1 MTMGTGFSWDKST
14 KHKLNTHSSTESEI
28 VAVDNLILQILWAR
42 LFMKAQGFAVSDN
55 ILYQDN
61 KSAVLLEMNGRASS
75 SKRTRHIEI
84 RYYYVADQ
92 VAKGDLRVVW
102 CPTDEMIADFLT
114 KPLQGKA
121 FVKFWDLLMGEV

>member
-1 MTMGTGFSWDKST
+1 M
-14 KHKLNTHSSTESEI
+14 ESEI
-28 VAVDNLILQILWAR
+28 VAVDDLILQILWVC
-42 LFMKAQGFAVSDN
+42 LCLKAQGFAVSDN

-61 KSAVLLEMNGRASS
+61 KSAMLLETNGRASS

-84 RYYYVADQ
+84 RYYYVADR

-121 FVKFWDLLMGEV
+121 FVKFLDLLMGAV